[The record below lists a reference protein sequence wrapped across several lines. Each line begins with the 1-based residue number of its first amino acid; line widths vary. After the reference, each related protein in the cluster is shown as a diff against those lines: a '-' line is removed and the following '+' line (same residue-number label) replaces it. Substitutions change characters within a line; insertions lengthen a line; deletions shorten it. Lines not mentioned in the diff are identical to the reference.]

1 MPLRKVTI
9 ISNNICYGPVPEP
22 DDEVEQR
29 LTLNAKGQVWFT
41 GYAYGDGFGKHS
53 PCRKQR
59 LSIGTE
65 SAFRVLAMFEQYFS
79 GDYPVFYATDIGT
92 WELTMTD
99 EAGTSKKETGSLCAD
114 LLVGG
119 NGISQVLRELLPI
132 ENMFLFDENCG
143 DEDEQE

>member
-1 MPLRKVTI
+1 MKMPTEEIDAIMFAPCGMNCKV
-9 ISNNICYGPVPEP
+9 CY
-22 DDEVEQR
+22 
-29 LTLNAKGQVWFT
+29 
-41 GYAYGDGFGKHS
+41 KHCYHKK
-53 PCRKQR
+53 P
-59 LSIGTE
+59 
-65 SAFRVLAMFEQYFS
+65 
-79 GDYPVFYATDIGT
+79 